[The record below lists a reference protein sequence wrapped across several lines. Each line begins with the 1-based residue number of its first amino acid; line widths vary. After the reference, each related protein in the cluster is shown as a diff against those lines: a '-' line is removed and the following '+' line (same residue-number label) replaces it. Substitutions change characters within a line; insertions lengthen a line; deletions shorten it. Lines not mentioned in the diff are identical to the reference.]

1 MSFWPRRKRG
11 RSFYKFGLMFRCNIF
26 NITDV
31 SVENSRSWDWCG
43 VEVGNG
49 PLTYHT
55 KAGDEEEP
63 RN

>member
-1 MSFWPRRKRG
+1 
-11 RSFYKFGLMFRCNIF
+11 MFRCNIL

-43 VEVGNG
+43 VEVGDG

-63 RN
+63 MN